1 MRDLFVDDCG
11 WGVGY
16 FKSILYVLVKTYF
29 AAKIYDAHPPAPV
42 RDIVSLRLFRRERLV
57 PAGGC
62 QVVVWGGSTRG
73 WERER
78 VSEGRERER
87 SSAATDAIQHLI
99 VPLPGLRSYITP
111 INLFAPKNHFLPFS
125 CARSCR
131 RAAAGFITLQQ
142 LLLNWRSASRRI
154 ENAVGTDHIFVALRA
169 MLSISLVNFLTCLN
183 LFSSQRTE
191 ENLKTVSLVTVPI
204 FNTICYDYMINFT
217 IPLLRS
223 FVLDSRNVTF
233 RPIYLEQCKETISSI
248 PSNYITDLYSK

>member
-62 QVVVWGGSTRG
+62 QVVVWGESTRG
-73 WERER
+73 L
-78 VSEGRERER
+78 RERER
-87 SSAATDAIQHLI
+87 GERERRSAATDAIQHLI

-131 RAAAGFITLQQ
+131 RAAAS
-142 LLLNWRSASRRI
+142 LLYN
-154 ENAVGTDHIFVALRA
+154 
-169 MLSISLVNFLTCLN
+169 
-183 LFSSQRTE
+183 
-191 ENLKTVSLVTVPI
+191 
-204 FNTICYDYMINFT
+204 
-217 IPLLRS
+217 S
-223 FVLDSRNVTF
+223 FF
-233 RPIYLEQCKETISSI
+233 
-248 PSNYITDLYSK
+248 